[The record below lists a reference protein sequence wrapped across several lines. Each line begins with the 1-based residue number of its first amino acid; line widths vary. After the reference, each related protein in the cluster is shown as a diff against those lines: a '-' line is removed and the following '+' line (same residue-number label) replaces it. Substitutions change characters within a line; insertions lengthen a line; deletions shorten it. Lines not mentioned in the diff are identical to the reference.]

1 MAVTEQFAGL
11 DMEQLISAP
20 LAAAVEAGIRLA
32 DETAQFIK
40 TVGVDEQGRVRNT
53 EFRYMQHTVDEAGE
67 AVSQEMKVDV
77 PLLAIVPVP
86 NLHID
91 EVNLLFDIEV
101 KQSETKDSTMELS
114 AKGDGSLGFGPA
126 KVTISGAVST
136 YQTNARKSD
145 YSAKYH
151 IDIRAANHGTPEALA
166 RVIDMMSES
175 LTARS
180 APAPLSGSK
189 SKVTTKIKK
198 GDNHGNTDTLG
209 G

>member
-11 DMEQLISAP
+11 DMEQLVSAP

-40 TVGVDEQGRVRNT
+40 TVGVDEQGHVRNA
-53 EFRYMQHTVDEAGE
+53 EFCYVQHSIDGAGQ
-67 AVSQEMKVDV
+67 AVSQEMQVDV

-126 KVTISGAVST
+126 KVTVSGMVST

-151 IDIRAANHGTPEALA
+151 IDIRATDHGTPEALA

-180 APAPLSGSK
+180 AAASLSGK
-189 SKVTTKIKK
+189 SKVVKK
-198 GDNHGNTDTLG
+198 RNEQSVKDNA
-209 G
+209 

>member
-11 DMEQLISAP
+11 DMEQLVSAP

-32 DETAQFIK
+32 GETAQFIK
-40 TVGVDEQGRVRNT
+40 TVGVDEQGHVRNA
-53 EFRYMQHTVDEAGE
+53 EFRYMRHFIDEAGE
-67 AVSQEMKVDV
+67 DVSREMQVDV

-101 KQSETKDSTMELS
+101 RQSETKDSTMELS

-126 KVTISGAVST
+126 KVTVSGAVST

-151 IDIRAANHGTPEALA
+151 IDIRATNHGTPEALA

-180 APAPLSGSK
+180 ASASLSGSK
-189 SKVTTKIKK
+189 SKVVKK
-198 GDNHGNTDTLG
+198 RNEQPVKDNV
-209 G
+209 